1 MIESYVL
8 HLFLQTCYS
17 FSEMKR
23 LITLFL
29 LRLALLLVCSSSLA
43 GQPSLQ
49 YRSNDFV
56 SDVDSATCLSIA
68 SVLTTLGINAGGTF
82 NSVLLVR

>member
-29 LRLALLLVCSSSLA
+29 PRLALLLVCSSSLA
-43 GQPSLQ
+43 GQTSLQ

-56 SDVDSATCLSIA
+56 SDVDSATNSIA

>member
-1 MIESYVL
+1 
-8 HLFLQTCYS
+8 
-17 FSEMKR
+17 MKR
-23 LITLFL
+23 LTTLFL
-29 LRLALLLVCSSSLA
+29 SRLALLLVCSSSLA

-56 SDVDSATCLSIA
+56 SDVDSATNSIA
-68 SVLTTLGINAGGTF
+68 SVLTTLGINAGGYF

>member
-56 SDVDSATCLSIA
+56 SDVDSATNSIA
-68 SVLTTLGINAGGTF
+68 SVLTTLGINAGGIL